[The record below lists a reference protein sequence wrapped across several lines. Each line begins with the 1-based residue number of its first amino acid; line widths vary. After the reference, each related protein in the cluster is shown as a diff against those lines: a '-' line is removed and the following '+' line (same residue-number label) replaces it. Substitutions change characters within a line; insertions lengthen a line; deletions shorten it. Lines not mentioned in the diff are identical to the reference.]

1 MVDALRTNMADS
13 ICRNAAC
20 FRVRISAQ
28 TSKRLAAISEK
39 TGKGKTEIVN
49 RLVAREALF
58 FACGEYAAS
67 GSGNVG
73 GSEADE

>member
-1 MVDALRTNMADS
+1 MVDALRTNTADS
-13 ICRNAAC
+13 VCGNAAC

-49 RLVAREALF
+49 SLVAREAFF
-58 FACGEYAAS
+58 FACGECAAS
-67 GSGNVG
+67 SVG
-73 GSEADE
+73 EGKADE